1 MLQNAFFEQVRDHG
15 GIGAEDV
22 EKAVSAVFSTLGE
35 LLTADE
41 TAALAAHVPE
51 PAAQWLRARPRAR
64 SMDLDDVYA
73 RVAERMGLA
82 PARALE
88 ITQVV
93 CRVLAVS
100 LHPEVRSRLMTHLG
114 PVMGRLFEIPVHGS
128 PSQRPVHLSAPP
140 PSGAG
145 HTLATGR
152 PGSLHPLSEAH
163 ADNAHTHS
171 VARSDNPHADSK
183 LSSAPGLTQEILHET
198 LAEGKPGPAR
208 KVSDTQD

>member
-1 MLQNAFFEQVRDHG
+1 MQQNAFFEQVRDHG
-15 GIGAEDV
+15 GIGAGDV

-41 TAALAAHVPE
+41 TAALAAHIPE
-51 PAAQWLRARPRAR
+51 PAAQWLRARPRSR
-64 SMDLDDVYA
+64 SMDLDDLYT
-73 RVAERMGLA
+73 RVAERMGLP

-88 ITQVV
+88 MTQVV
-93 CRVLAVS
+93 CRV

-114 PVMGRLFEIPVHGS
+114 PVMGRLFEIPVLGS
-128 PSQRPVHLSAPP
+128 PSQRPLHLSAPP

-163 ADNAHTHS
+163 VDSAHTHS

-183 LSSAPGLTQEILHET
+183 LSSAHGLTQEILHET
-198 LAEGKPGPAR
+198 LAEGKPGPTR
-208 KVSDTQD
+208 KVADTQD

>member
-1 MLQNAFFEQVRDHG
+1 MQQNAFYEQVRDHG
-15 GIGAEDV
+15 GIGAGDV

-41 TAALAAHVPE
+41 TAALAAHIPE
-51 PAAQWLRARPRAR
+51 PAAQWLRAKPRAR
-64 SMDLDDVYA
+64 SMDLDAVYA
-73 RVAERMGLA
+73 RVAERTGLPA
-82 PARALE
+82 ARALE

-93 CRVLAVS
+93 CRELAVT
-100 LHPEVRSRLMTHLG
+100 LHPEVRSRLVTHLG
-114 PVMGRLFEIPVHGS
+114 AVLGRLFEIPVAGA

-140 PSGAG
+140 ASGAG

-152 PGSLHPLSEAH
+152 PGSLHPISEAR
-163 ADNAHTHS
+163 ADDAQTHS

-183 LSSAPGLTQEILHET
+183 LSSAHGLTQEILHET

-208 KVSDTQD
+208 KVADTQD